1 MFMFAAEGIEKR
13 GNVCDNKNKC
23 SERMFEMEA
32 RSMTEV
38 SKRLLEMI
46 GRRGMSY
53 SELAEKTGIPKSAL
67 QRYATG
73 ETAKIPFNR
82 LEAMAEAL
90 KTTPSWLLGW
100 EKSSGGGKLPAGAV
114 PVRSFERIP
123 IIGAVRAGWN
133 SPACEEQ
140 DGFEYAD
147 VRSPEKYFYL
157 KVSGDSMA
165 PQINEGDLALVHRQQ
180 SADSGDL
187 VVAMVNGGE
196 GTIKRYV
203 RQGAAVILQP
213 FNPDYAPMV
222 LSEEEMDGFHIVG
235 KVVQTVH
242 RW

>member
-1 MFMFAAEGIEKR
+1 
-13 GNVCDNKNKC
+13 
-23 SERMFEMEA
+23 
-32 RSMTEV
+32 MTEV
-38 SKRLLEMI
+38 SKRLLELI

-53 SELAEKTGIPKSAL
+53 SELAAKTGIPKSAL

-73 ETAKIPFNR
+73 ETAKIPLNR
-82 LEAMAEAL
+82 LEAMAGAL
-90 KTTPSWLLGW
+90 RTTPSYLLGW
-100 EKSSGGGKLPAGAV
+100 DKSADGGRLPAGAI

-133 SPACEEQ
+133 SLAFEEE

-147 VRSPEKYFYL
+147 VRSPERYFFL
-157 KVSGDSMA
+157 KVTGDSMA

-187 VVAMVNGGE
+187 IVAVVNGEE

-222 LSEEEMDGFHIVG
+222 LSEDELNDFHIVG

>member
-1 MFMFAAEGIEKR
+1 
-13 GNVCDNKNKC
+13 
-23 SERMFEMEA
+23 
-32 RSMTEV
+32 MTEV
-38 SKRLLEMI
+38 SKKLLELI

-53 SELAEKTGIPKSAL
+53 SELAEQTGIPKSAL

-73 ETAKIPFNR
+73 ETAKIPLNR
-82 LEAMAEAL
+82 LEAMADAL
-90 KTTPSWLLGW
+90 RTTPSYLLGW
-100 EKSSGGGKLPAGAV
+100 DKGSGGEALPAGAI

-133 SPACEEQ
+133 SLAYEEA

-147 VRSPEKYFYL
+147 VRNPEGYFFL
-157 KVSGDSMA
+157 KVNGDSMA
-165 PQINEGDLALVHRQQ
+165 PHINEGDLALVHKQQ
-180 SADSGDL
+180 AADSGD
-187 VVAMVNGGE
+187 VIVAVVNGEE

-213 FNPDYAPMV
+213 FNPEYAPMV
-222 LSEEEMDGFHIVG
+222 LSEDELDGFLIVG